1 MEESASSGGPS
12 LPNDAMAS
20 TSRTNTPAINPTA
33 VGDRANGD
41 DSDANAD
48 AASKHDENTGDN
60 DEPESFYQA
69 AQLAN
74 SLLWMADWEKELGKE
89 KLRGKMRLR
98 SRQAMIH
105 VASTE
110 YRLLDVETKLGE
122 LQEKLEKGRN
132 DFKDQGREDCPV
144 FMPALSWTP
153 IDEFRNPDQK
163 NDLPPIQLP
172 AIEILYS
179 QGSTL
184 LHSQDNVRRD
194 STSGQPE
201 NQEATAKIPE
211 RVRIRSWSL
220 LGHLEKICGE
230 TFSLAHVTSIESR
243 PSLVLLRP
251 FKVLFLFEQ
260 AIRDSV
266 SKVKIEVENTM
277 TTGNTKGTLTG
288 AMGPFAFEWKHLLAD
303 LNLLIEVMD
312 TALQPTY
319 KLRQSVDDATLE
331 DIAYPDLWHLFRV
344 GDIITRRDANHQ
356 AFKVLGIAGGREPL
370 ATKMNVEDLQSPPI
384 YGFAID
390 CMSVSY
396 DGSFYVPRLHKFN
409 ISKFTGLKKIPAL
422 EVYPIRFDPDASA
435 IKDQLMSNG
444 ERYLD
449 LTRRPYSHVTF
460 RGRTVDDTPEEI
472 EGQVVIDVAMAL
484 RTEPDWRPPPVVNE
498 EHLTK
503 PDLRET
509 FLVQAC
515 RHQSLNAEGC
525 CGGDIAFKDQTMNID
540 QRNPKLKAFTE
551 FMRPRT
557 EGELADDLI
566 LLPNSIYGFVLRL
579 RKWVTV
585 QTRDLS
591 DVAFDNDFNN
601 LMMNEKQKQAILALV
616 ETHEKARLSPGAKKH
631 SIGASL
637 DLVTGKGTGLILLL
651 HGEPGVGK
659 TSTAECVADRTKRPL
674 FPITCGDIGEAAM
687 EVERNLQH
695 NFRLAHRWGCVLLLD
710 ESDIFLAKRNK
721 TDLRRNAVT
730 SVFLRSLDYYAGIL
744 FLTTNRVG
752 GIDPAFK
759 SRIHLSVFYP
769 RLDLDRTQKL
779 FDVFLRKTKEEQRKS
794 GVSTFDIK
802 SKEISRFAKRNYRSL
817 KKSGFNT
824 WNGRQIRNAFQTA
837 IALVEYDVSQ
847 MQPGDPKPSLGKK
860 QFEVVAEGSRQ
871 FDDYLMRT
879 LQGRDADIAIR
890 DQWRD
895 DTFELQELGHAT
907 PLRSELPTTKKLE
920 TKFKSAKDELSVTES
935 DSGSDSGE
943 SGDEEE
949 NGEDRGVS
957 VTSKAGSGR
966 NEMEEYQQ
974 FLEFQA
980 MKRAME
986 K

>member
-1 MEESASSGGPS
+1 
-12 LPNDAMAS
+12 
-20 TSRTNTPAINPTA
+20 
-33 VGDRANGD
+33 
-41 DSDANAD
+41 
-48 AASKHDENTGDN
+48 
-60 DEPESFYQA
+60 
-69 AQLAN
+69 
-74 SLLWMADWEKELGKE
+74 
-89 KLRGKMRLR
+89 
-98 SRQAMIH
+98 
-105 VASTE
+105 
-110 YRLLDVETKLGE
+110 
-122 LQEKLEKGRN
+122 
-132 DFKDQGREDCPV
+132 
-144 FMPALSWTP
+144 
-153 IDEFRNPDQK
+153 
-163 NDLPPIQLP
+163 
-172 AIEILYS
+172 
-179 QGSTL
+179 
-184 LHSQDNVRRD
+184 
-194 STSGQPE
+194 
-201 NQEATAKIPE
+201 
-211 RVRIRSWSL
+211 
-220 LGHLEKICGE
+220 
-230 TFSLAHVTSIESR
+230 
-243 PSLVLLRP
+243 
-251 FKVLFLFEQ
+251 
-260 AIRDSV
+260 
-266 SKVKIEVENTM
+266 
-277 TTGNTKGTLTG
+277 
-288 AMGPFAFEWKHLLAD
+288 
-303 LNLLIEVMD
+303 MD

-319 KLRQSVDDATLE
+319 KLRQSIADATLE
-331 DIAYPDLWHLFRV
+331 DIAYPDLWHLFRI
-344 GDIITRRDANHQ
+344 GDIVTRGDASHQ
-356 AFKVLGIAGGREPL
+356 AFKVLGIAGGEPL
-370 ATKMNVEDLQSPPI
+370 TTKMRLEEQQSPPI

-396 DGSFYVPRLHKFN
+396 DGSFYVPRLHKFK

-422 EVYPIRFDPDASA
+422 EVYPIHFDPDASA
-435 IKDQLMSNG
+435 IKNQLMSNAA
-444 ERYLD
+444 RYIS
-449 LTRRPYSHVTF
+449 LTRRPYSHVMF

-484 RTEPDWRPPPVVNE
+484 RTEPDWRPPPIVNE

-509 FLVQAC
+509 FLAQAC
-515 RHQSLNAEGC
+515 RHKGLNSEGC
-525 CGGDIAFKDQTMNID
+525 CGGDIAFKDQNMNID
-540 QRNPKLKAFTE
+540 QRNPKLKAFME

-557 EGELADDLI
+557 EGELGDDLM
-566 LLPNSIYGFVLRL
+566 LLPNSIYSFVLRL

-591 DVAFDNDFNN
+591 DVAFDNDFNH

-695 NFRLAHRWGCVLLLD
+695 NFRLAHRWGCVLLLE

-779 FDVFLRKTKEEQRKS
+779 FDVFLHKTKEEQRKS

-802 SKEISRFAKRNYRSL
+802 SKEISRFAKSNYRSL
-817 KKSGFNT
+817 KKSGFST

-895 DTFELQELGHAT
+895 DTFELQEPGHAT
-907 PLRSELPTTKKLE
+907 PLRSELPTTRKPE
-920 TKFKSAKDELSVTES
+920 PRFRSAKDELSVTES
-935 DSGSDSGE
+935 DSESDSEE
-943 SGDEEE
+943 SGNDEEKT
-949 NGEDRGVS
+949 GDPKS
-957 VTSKAGSGR
+957 SGG
-966 NEMEEYQQ
+966 NDMEEYQQ

-980 MKRAME
+980 MKKAMG